1 MRTIVNK
8 IAYHVYN
15 FSMKI
20 KFPERLREL
29 RKEKGITQK
38 ELAEQ
43 MNVAVSTVT
52 RWELD
57 VQEPDYLTLAK
68 LAMYFGVSSDYL
80 LGLED

>member
-1 MRTIVNK
+1 
-8 IAYHVYN
+8 
-15 FSMKI
+15 MKI